1 LTRGRPSVAMD
12 LKASA
17 AVATVLDLV
26 ASADIVLEGMRPGA
40 VERLGLGPEDCL
52 ARNPRLVYGRMTGW
66 GQDGPLAHSAG
77 HDMNYIGISG
87 ALHGLGQTPQRPQFP
102 SNLLGDFGGGSTYLV
117 VGVLAAL
124 LEART
129 SGAGQ
134 VVDAAIVDGSAHL
147 NAMFASMLA
156 GGDARENRAR
166 NLLDGGMPFYD
177 VYETADGRHMAVGA
191 LEPQFYAA
199 LLEGLGLTDTAPDR
213 YDLAQHDKL
222 RAVLAERFK
231 QKTQAE
237 WTAVF
242 EGTDACCTPILPL
255 TEAAEHP
262 HNAARGTYVRRD
274 GILQPAPAPRFSRT
288 GAALTT
294 GPTLPGA
301 QSREALE
308 AWGIGNV
315 DSLIESG
322 VVVQA

>member
-1 LTRGRPSVAMD
+1 MIA
-12 LKASA
+12 
-17 AVATVLDLV
+17 
-26 ASADIVLEGMRPGA
+26 
-40 VERLGLGPEDCL
+40 
-52 ARNPRLVYGRMTGW
+52 
-66 GQDGPLAHSAG
+66 
-77 HDMNYIGISG
+77 
-87 ALHGLGQTPQRPQFP
+87 
-102 SNLLGDFGGGSTYLV
+102 GGGWR
-117 VGVLAAL
+117 
-124 LEART
+124 EER
-129 SGAGQ
+129 
-134 VVDAAIVDGSAHL
+134 SA
-147 NAMFASMLA
+147 
-156 GGDARENRAR
+156 
-166 NLLDGGMPFYD
+166 NLLDGGVPFYD
-177 VYETADGRHMAVGA
+177 VYETSDGRHMAVGA